1 MKKGIGSAPAPG
13 STRRS
18 SPRAEGLAGQAL
30 AAAVLVFALVG
41 PAGAAE
47 QPHAG
52 SADTRIRYVAY
63 DPGNVVELWSTPGAV
78 MVVQFA
84 DDETVIDVA
93 ASDSHN
99 LISGPRQNFLFWKFK
114 GCLIPQPV
122 LVLTRTAAGKLR
134 RYDFQVETHP
144 EVCGPVATASGAD
157 PHSFGRGPVMTA
169 SAGADPP
176 ASGPDLRYISADD
189 LAAGADV
196 SYTVVFRYPGDDRAR
211 REAAARAARERAA
224 KAEAA
229 LLLKQQTQWPSGDP
243 YDGTRNYRYAARGDA
258 GLTPRSVWDNGYST
272 AFVFPAQ
279 QRIPALF
286 RIDPDGKEAT
296 ADYSVHGGTVIASGT
311 AREWRLR
318 DGQTV
323 MEIYDL
329 GYNAAGQT
337 PGTGTV
343 SPYVQ
348 RTLKGGGNGG

>member
-1 MKKGIGSAPAPG
+1 MKKGIGKAPTPG
-13 STRRS
+13 SR
-18 SPRAEGLAGQAL
+18 PGQAL
-30 AAAVLVFALVG
+30 AGAVLAFMLTGA
-41 PAGAAE
+41 AWAAE
-47 QPHAG
+47 QPRAG
-52 SADTRIRYVAY
+52 TADTRIRYVAY

-78 MVVQFA
+78 MVIQFA
-84 DDETVIDVA
+84 DDETVVDVA

-114 GCLIPQPV
+114 GCLVPQPV
-122 LVLTRTAAGKLR
+122 LVLTRTASGKLR

-144 EVCGPVATASGAD
+144 NVC
-157 PHSFGRGPVMTA
+157 RGPVVTA
-169 SAGADPP
+169 SAGGDPP
-176 ASGPDLRYISADD
+176 SSGPDLRYVRPDD

-196 SYTVVFRYPGDDRAR
+196 SYTVVFRYPGDERAR
-211 REAAARAARERAA
+211 RAAAARAARERAA
-224 KAEAA
+224 KAQAA
-229 LLLKQQTQWPSGDP
+229 LLLKQQTEWPSGNP

-258 GLTPRSVWDNGYST
+258 GLTPHSVWDNGYST

-279 QRIPALF
+279 QRVPALF

-296 ADYSVHGGTVIASGT
+296 ADYSVHGDTVIASGT

-318 DGQTV
+318 DGRTV

-329 GYNAAGQT
+329 GYNPIGHT